1 LDNNGIY
8 YCPLCYSQL
17 SVEVV
22 VEDDLFDDDEDDIE
36 AFDSAG
42 EIFVAEGISVQ
53 NQTPEEKKVI
63 DRLQAIE
70 EINFTLELLDV
81 KLASFMAVNSY
92 EIVSRL
98 RTLEYAG
105 EPAFAKE
112 GESLAPKI
120 LAVAAHMANRGIDD
134 ATLRKLNVRTST
146 YNNKLRVLRILYSN
160 KGQSVISEK
169 IRYVGNAINL
179 SKGIIDVIV
188 EQYEENPLPN
198 SEPDPSTRGAAF
210 IYIKARQAGIKVTKT
225 SLKNVPGVMKNALD
239 RAIKSYEGVIR
250 KGNNRDE
257 DEVEID
263 EPNLE

>member
-1 LDNNGIY
+1 M
-8 YCPLCYSQL
+8 
-17 SVEVV
+17 
-22 VEDDLFDDDEDDIE
+22 EDDLFDDDEDDIE

-63 DRLQAIE
+63 ARLQSIE
-70 EINFTLELLDV
+70 QINFTLELLDV

-98 RTLEYAG
+98 RNLEYAG
-105 EPAFAKE
+105 EPVFAGE
-112 GESLAPKI
+112 GKNLAPKI
-120 LAVAAHMANRGIDD
+120 LAVAAHMANREIE
-134 ATLRKLNVRTST
+134 ATTLRQLNVPTST
-146 YNNKLRVLRILYSN
+146 YNNMMRVLRILYSN
-160 KGQSVISEK
+160 KGESIISEK

-179 SKGIIDVIV
+179 SKGIIEVIV

-198 SEPDPSTRGAAF
+198 REPDPTTRAAAF
-210 IYIKARQAGIKVTKT
+210 IYIKAAQAGIKVTKV
-225 SLKNVPGVMKNALD
+225 SLKKVSGVMKNALD
-239 RAIKSYEGVIR
+239 RAVKSYEDVIR

-257 DEVEID
+257 DEVETD